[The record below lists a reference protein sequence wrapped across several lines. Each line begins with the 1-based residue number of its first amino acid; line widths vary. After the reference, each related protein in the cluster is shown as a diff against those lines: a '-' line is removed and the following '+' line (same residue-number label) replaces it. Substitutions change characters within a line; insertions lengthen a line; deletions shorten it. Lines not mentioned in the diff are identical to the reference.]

1 MADTYTQL
9 YIHLV
14 FAVKYRQSLI
24 HESFRDELEKYICGI
39 VNEKRHKPLSI
50 YCMPDHIHLF
60 VGLNPAEAI
69 STLVR
74 DVKRASTALVNNKKW
89 VGSRFQWQ
97 EGYGAFSHARSQLD
111 TVVRYILNQPV
122 HHKKQVFRDEYLD
135 MLQKAGIDYQPQY
148 LFEWFDE
155 PLVDTTSEVI
165 TSYAVAGET
174 RQPNP

>member
-24 HESFRDELEKYICGI
+24 HESFRDELEKYMCGI
-39 VNEKRHKPLSI
+39 ASEKRHKPLAI

-74 DVKRASTALVNNKKW
+74 DLKTATNTLINEKQW
-89 VGSRFQWQ
+89 VAGRFQWQ

-111 TVVRYILNQPV
+111 TVVRYIRNQPN
-122 HHKKQVFRDEYLD
+122 HHQKQRFRDEYLD
-135 MLQKAGIDYQPQY
+135 MLQKAGIDFQPQY
-148 LFEWFDE
+148 LFDWLDE
-155 PLVDTTSEVI
+155 PLENVTTESVDLYGDSIKTN
-165 TSYAVAGET
+165 A
-174 RQPNP
+174 PNP

>member
-14 FAVKYRQSLI
+14 FAVKYRESLI
-24 HESFRDELEKYICGI
+24 HESFREELEKYMCGI
-39 VNEKRHKPLSI
+39 VNEKRHKPLAI
-50 YCMPDHIHLF
+50 YCMPDHVHLF

-74 DVKRASTALVNNKKW
+74 DLKTATTALIKDKKW
-89 VGSRFQWQ
+89 IVSRFQWQ

-111 TVVRYILNQPV
+111 TVVRYIRNQPS

-148 LFEWFDE
+148 LFDWFEE
-155 PLVDTTSEVI
+155 PLIGTTDKPTDT
-165 TSYAVAGET
+165 AVSFREIN
-174 RQPNP
+174 RPNP